1 MIQDHCIS
9 KIAGT
14 GSCLPLRKVSNKE
27 IARRLRVQEDY
38 VFRMTGIHCRY
49 WVGEGEQCSSL
60 GERAARQA
68 LHQANLSQCDV
79 DAIIVSTTS
88 PDMLFPSTAC
98 HIQRRLGLPP
108 VAAFDIAASCS
119 GFLYGLSMADCFIRS
134 GQFQRCLVVAAEV
147 KSRYLDP
154 MDQATAM
161 LFGDGAG
168 AAVVVRAE
176 DDQQGILDIRLF
188 SDGTYHNL
196 ITVPAGG
203 SRLPMSCDTIEKGQH
218 TLQLQGSAVFR
229 VAVKRL
235 GPAIREQLDSHN
247 LTIGHLAHVIF
258 HQANARLMAAL
269 ARRLEIAP
277 AQLFSV
283 IDQIGNAS
291 SASLPIALD
300 MANRQGRLQR
310 GDLTLLGAFG
320 GGLTWGTGLIRW
332 G

>member
-1 MIQDHCIS
+1 
-9 KIAGT
+9 
-14 GSCLPLRKVSNKE
+14 
-27 IARRLRVQEDY
+27 
-38 VFRMTGIHCRY
+38 MTGINSRY
-49 WVGEGEQCSSL
+49 WVGEEETCSFLGEQ
-60 GERAARQA
+60 AARLA
-68 LHQANLSQCDV
+68 LHQANLSQRDI

-88 PDMLFPSTAC
+88 SDTLFPSTAC
-98 HIQRRLGLPP
+98 HIHRRLGLSS

-154 MDQATAM
+154 TDQATAM

-168 AAVVVRAE
+168 AAVVVKAE

-188 SDGTYHNL
+188 SDGRYHDL

-203 SRLPMSCDTIEKGQH
+203 SRLPMSYDTIEKGQH
-218 TLQLQGSAVFR
+218 TLQLQGSTVFR

-235 GPAIREQLDSHN
+235 GLAIREQLDGHNMTMNN
-247 LTIGHLAHVIF
+247 LTQVIF
-258 HQANARLMAAL
+258 HQANARLITAL
-269 ARRLEIAP
+269 AHRLGIAR

-283 IDQIGNAS
+283 IEQIGNTS

-300 MANRQGRLQR
+300 MANRQGRLRR
-310 GDLTLLGAFG
+310 GDLILLGAFG